1 MNLMQ
6 SSRNSAAYVQRLEKY
21 ASRGFAIALPGLDP
35 CLLSADLLSAVYLR
49 TKKHGLLLRVLSSD
63 DAPGVSI
70 LRMPAGTKTT
80 EVRCR
85 KQIAKRVSGV
95 RRLAVLSFVK
105 DVRKVDSPHVA
116 RSSTG
121 KTTVDAH
128 NIVDGVCLLHSEE
141 RRDEF
146 RLIWGLACSSDD
158 EQEGDTFDEEEDGEG
173 GYSMTPLAKAV
184 VLFDSCLK
192 KQSARLA
199 HEERVPDEDSMFGGV
214 VPRVAKTMRSSGGS
228 TANHLVEARV
238 YAQLSRS
245 EKVSFVYD
253 FCDSTCS
260 FASLNFVRNAA
271 QKPLS
276 DEMTSDEFV
285 ARYGLAPTLSFTAA
299 ISRPEAEHDWW
310 TDLYG
315 PQ

>member
-1 MNLMQ
+1 
-6 SSRNSAAYVQRLEKY
+6 
-21 ASRGFAIALPGLDP
+21 
-35 CLLSADLLSAVYLR
+35 
-49 TKKHGLLLRVLSSD
+49 
-63 DAPGVSI
+63 
-70 LRMPAGTKTT
+70 
-80 EVRCR
+80 
-85 KQIAKRVSGV
+85 
-95 RRLAVLSFVK
+95 
-105 DVRKVDSPHVA
+105 
-116 RSSTG
+116 
-121 KTTVDAH
+121 
-128 NIVDGVCLLHSEE
+128 
-141 RRDEF
+141 
-146 RLIWGLACSSDD
+146 
-158 EQEGDTFDEEEDGEG
+158 
-173 GYSMTPLAKAV
+173 MTPLAKAV

-253 FCDSTCS
+253 FCDSARS

-276 DEMTSDEFV
+276 TDKMTSDEFV

>member
-1 MNLMQ
+1 M
-6 SSRNSAAYVQRLEKY
+6 
-21 ASRGFAIALPGLDP
+21 
-35 CLLSADLLSAVYLR
+35 
-49 TKKHGLLLRVLSSD
+49 LSSD

-70 LRMPAGTKTT
+70 LRMPAGTKTR

-105 DVRKVDSPHVA
+105 DVREVDSPHVA

-121 KTTVDAH
+121 TKTVDAH

-146 RLIWGLACSSDD
+146 HLIWGLACSSDD
-158 EQEGDTFDEEEDGEG
+158 EQEDDTFDEEEDGEG

-184 VLFDSCLK
+184 ALLDSCVK

-199 HEERVPDEDSMFGGV
+199 HEERVHDDDSMFGGV
-214 VPRVAKTMRSSGGS
+214 VPRVAKTMRSSGGN
-228 TANHLVEARV
+228 TANNVVEARV

-245 EKVSFVYD
+245 ETVCFVYD
-253 FCDSTCS
+253 LGDGTRS
-260 FASLNFVRNAA
+260 FASLNFVRKAA
-271 QKPLS
+271 QKPQS
-276 DEMTSDEFV
+276 DKMTSDEFL
-285 ARYGLAPTLSFTAA
+285 ARYGQAQTSSITAA

-310 TDLYG
+310 TELYG